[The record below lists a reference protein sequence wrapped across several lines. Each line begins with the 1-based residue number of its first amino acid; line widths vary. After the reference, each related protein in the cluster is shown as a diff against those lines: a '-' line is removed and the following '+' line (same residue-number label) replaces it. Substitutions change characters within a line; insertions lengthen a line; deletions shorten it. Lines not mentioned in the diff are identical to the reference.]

1 MRRKAA
7 LELSI
12 GTIVVVV
19 IAITM
24 LILGIVFVRSIM
36 CGAIGLTGEMNDKVR
51 GEINAL
57 FGSTQGEAQCIGSSG
72 EAIKMIPGEVNYVYC
87 GFKAPK
93 EAKYSIELIDYK
105 GVYST
110 KSDIKGWIVD
120 DSPWQGTIPPGD
132 NEPKKIARLNIP
144 ENAPEDNLI
153 LDIAVK
159 RDDGSGMKLIKTYTL
174 DFKISR
180 VGMFRASMC

>member
-12 GTIVVVV
+12 GTIVVIV

-36 CGAIGLTGEMNDKVR
+36 CGALGLTGDLNDKVR

-57 FGSTQGEAQCIGSSG
+57 FGSTGAEVQCIGSG
-72 EAIKMIPGEVNYVYC
+72 EAVKMIPGEVNFIHC
-87 GFKAPK
+87 GIKAPQ
-93 EAKYSIELIDYK
+93 EAKYSVELTNYQGI
-105 GVYST
+105 YST

-120 DSPWQGTIPPGD
+120 DSWQGTIAPGD
-132 NEPKKIARLNIP
+132 NEPKKVFRLNIP
-144 ENAPEDNLI
+144 ENAPEDTLT

-159 RDDGSGMKLIKTYTL
+159 KDEGSGMKLIRSYTL

-180 VGMFRASMC
+180 VGLFRASMC